1 VEFIVPALVILG
13 LLFISAFFSGGELAL
28 MALDPIAL
36 ETRVR
41 QGSVIAKLQQTMR
54 SRPQRVLSTL
64 LIGYN
69 VANISL
75 TAYATLLA
83 IHYLAPMKGISEE
96 RATLISTVC
105 VTIAITVFAELLP
118 KTVAAVDT
126 VKAAKFVTFPIY
138 VMDMLLTPINWTI
151 GHVII
156 PLVYL
161 MTGKRQGDKPYGVN
175 RADVLTAI
183 SMAYAGGELHHA
195 DLRVASEAVRLST
208 KDLADVMA
216 PRVDLIA
223 VPSDC
228 TVEECLKL
236 MLESG
241 FSRLPVYQA
250 DQDEII
256 GVLLMRDLVRASLH
270 GHAVDEVP
278 PSVWTDLPALPHM
291 RSVLHLPATKSIV
304 DSLALMQRERT
315 HMAVVVDEHGGT
327 AGIATLEDILEEL
340 VGEIRDESDPV
351 AGVDIVRRAKDHTI
365 VTGRARLDQLPELA
379 SADLSGME
387 STTVGGLVMERLGRS
402 AVVGDSID
410 AGTTRIKVLKMLRT
424 RIKLL
429 RVEHITEPPPA
440 GNGSEA
446 VTPSDTTAN

>member
-1 VEFIVPALVILG
+1 MEFIVPVLVILG

-36 ETRVR
+36 ETRAR
-41 QGSVIAKLQQTMR
+41 QGSLIAKLQQTMR
-54 SRPQRVLSTL
+54 NRPQRVLSTI

-75 TAYATLLA
+75 TAYVTLLA
-83 IHYLAPMKGISEE
+83 IHYLAPINGIGEE
-96 RATLISTVC
+96 RATLVSTVC
-105 VTIAITVFAELLP
+105 VTIAILLFAELLP

-126 VKAAKFVTFPIY
+126 VKAAKLVTFPIY
-138 VMDMLLTPINWTI
+138 LLDMLFMPINWTI
-151 GHVII
+151 GHMII

-161 MTGKRQGDKPYGVN
+161 MTGKRQGDEPYGVK

-183 SMAYAGGELHHA
+183 SMAHAGGELPYA

-208 KDLADVMA
+208 RDLADVMA
-216 PRVDLIA
+216 PRVDLVA
-223 VPSDC
+223 VRSDC
-228 TVEECLKL
+228 TAEESLKL
-236 MLESG
+236 MLDSG
-241 FSRLPVYQA
+241 FSRLPVYKT
-250 DQDEII
+250 DLDEIV
-256 GVLLMRDLVRASLH
+256 GVLLMKDLVRASLQ
-270 GHAVDEVP
+270 GQAVDVVP

-291 RSVLHLPATKSIV
+291 RSVLHLPATKNIV

-340 VGEIRDESDPV
+340 VGEIHDESDPV
-351 AGVDIVRRAKDHTI
+351 AAMEIVRRAKDHTI

-379 SADLSGME
+379 AADLGEME

-402 AVVGDSID
+402 AVVGDSIEVG
-410 AGTTRIKVLKMLRT
+410 AARIKVLKMLRT

-429 RVEHITEPPPA
+429 RVEHATE
-440 GNGSEA
+440 
-446 VTPSDTTAN
+446 TPTAEGDPG

>member
-1 VEFIVPALVILG
+1 VEFIVPVLVILG

-36 ETRVR
+36 ETRAR
-41 QGSVIAKLQQTMR
+41 QGSLIAKLQQTMR
-54 SRPQRVLSTL
+54 NRPQRVLSTL

-75 TAYATLLA
+75 TAYVTLLA
-83 IHYLAPMKGISEE
+83 IHYLAPISGISEE

-105 VTIAITVFAELLP
+105 VTVAITLFAELLP

-126 VKAAKFVTFPIY
+126 VKTAKLVTLPIY
-138 VMDMLLTPINWTI
+138 LLDILLTPINWTI
-151 GHVII
+151 GHII
-156 PLVYL
+156 TPLVYL
-161 MTGKRQGDKPYGVN
+161 MTGKRQGDMPYGVN

-183 SMAYAGGELHHA
+183 SMAHAGGELPYA

-208 KDLADVMA
+208 RNLADVMA
-216 PRVDLIA
+216 PRVDLVA

-228 TVEECLKL
+228 TVEESLRL
-236 MLESG
+236 MLDSG
-241 FSRLPVYQA
+241 FSRLPVYKS
-250 DQDEII
+250 DLDEII
-256 GVLLMRDLVRASLH
+256 GVLLMKDLVRSSLQGQAASK
-270 GHAVDEVP
+270 AP
-278 PSVWTDLPALPHM
+278 RSVWTNKP
-291 RSVLHLPATKSIV
+291 VLSQNIV

-340 VGEIRDESDPV
+340 VGEIHDESDPV
-351 AGVDIVRRAKDHTI
+351 AGMEIVRRGEDHAI

-379 SADLSGME
+379 TAELGEME

-402 AVVGDSID
+402 VVVGDSID
-410 AGTTRIKVLKMLRT
+410 VGTARIKVLKMLRT

-429 RVEHITEPPPA
+429 RVDYASETLPTEDGPDA
-440 GNGSEA
+440 A
-446 VTPSDTTAN
+446 IPSDSAMG